1 MLNRP
6 PRAIDLLEHSSA
18 HHMYTCGA
26 RPSYVKSEI
35 YAWMGVRVSER
46 ASERARVSRE
56 LRTETVQSLETEIFP
71 LTSCSM
77 VLSLPENVG
86 HSARAE
92 LTKARAVK
100 TSAETTR
107 RDHILQLGKIFSLVF
122 LYDDIRV

>member
-1 MLNRP
+1 M
-6 PRAIDLLEHSSA
+6 RA
-18 HHMYTCGA
+18 C
-26 RPSYVKSEI
+26 
-35 YAWMGVRVSER
+35 
-46 ASERARVSRE
+46 ERARVSRE

-107 RDHILQLGKIFSLVF
+107 RDHILRLGKIFSPLCFCTTIFGFDVSYEVLSYYEF
-122 LYDDIRV
+122 IAIIIIYERKKEGGPMSNVRRVGRWN

>member
-35 YAWMGVRVSER
+35 YEWMGESEQ
-46 ASERARVSRE
+46 ACVRARVSRE

-77 VLSLPENVG
+77 VLSVPENVG
-86 HSARAE
+86 H
-92 LTKARAVK
+92 
-100 TSAETTR
+100 
-107 RDHILQLGKIFSLVF
+107 
-122 LYDDIRV
+122 